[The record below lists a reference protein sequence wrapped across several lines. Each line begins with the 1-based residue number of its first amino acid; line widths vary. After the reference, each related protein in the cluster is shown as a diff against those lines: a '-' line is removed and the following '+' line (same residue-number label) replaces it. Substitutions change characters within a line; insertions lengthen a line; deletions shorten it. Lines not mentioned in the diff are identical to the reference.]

1 MTITAEV
8 YRGVGT
14 NIGRVLCN
22 LADRIAYEEDCTVMA
37 RTARP
42 PLIILKKAVDKTGFV
57 SIFSLYK
64 LIFSKMVFHTTVTN
78 DIFSHEQ
85 KEKSK
90 HFRPNIARNNYFFP
104 CWAFILICIF
114 ISPSGIKKT
123 RLRNIITKTVNELQ
137 IFR

>member
-1 MTITAEV
+1 MKKKGLSGQVTITAEV

-14 NIGRVLCN
+14 NIGPVLLCN
-22 LADRIAYEEDCTVMA
+22 LADRIAYEEGCTVMA

-42 PLIILKKAVDKTGFV
+42 SLIILKKAVDKTGFV

-85 KEKSK
+85 KGKSK
-90 HFRPNIARNNYFFP
+90 HFRPNIARNN
-104 CWAFILICIF
+104 
-114 ISPSGIKKT
+114 
-123 RLRNIITKTVNELQ
+123 
-137 IFR
+137 